1 MSGRKCLGTVNRDG
15 VFAQIFLAGHDNVE
29 LVVVD
34 ANTGANIGALRIP
47 QSAVGAVIYTL
58 QAFYD
63 DIEEEP
69 ADPAPVEPTEKK
81 SAPKKRAAK
90 NRKTTK

>member
-15 VFAQIFLAGHDNVE
+15 VFAQVFLAGHDNVE

-34 ANTGANIGALRIP
+34 ANTGANIGALRMP

-63 DIEEEP
+63 DIEEH

-81 SAPKKRAAK
+81 SATKKRATK